1 MYLLHF
7 LLHLK
12 FVKRVDLSCS
22 YHNLKKKNKEL
33 LSFSLVVRG
42 NLSQKASELDTK
54 SSYTDA
60 LKVLCLCL
68 KSLQILFKSVK
79 F

>member
-1 MYLLHF
+1 MF
-7 LLHLK
+7 LPQ
-12 FVKRVDLSCS
+12 
-22 YHNLKKKNKEL
+22 LKKKQNKTKEL

-60 LKVLCLCL
+60 LKVSCLCV
-68 KSLQILFKSVK
+68 KSLQILFKSVR